1 MTTHALPIVLVVVST
16 MIMTVVS
23 LAIGILREEETP
35 ELDSL
40 LDEHRKPWPPRWPL
54 RL

>member
-1 MTTHALPIVLVVVST
+1 MTSHVLSIVLVVAST

-40 LDEHRKPWPPRWPL
+40 VDEYRKPWPPRWPL